1 MVLFLDDLK
10 IIFFSFNGKV
20 LHEDED
26 WWESEPKEVGD

>member
-20 LHEDED
+20 LHED